1 MDSNP
6 YLSKEQVAEVLQS
19 LTPLVTVYREERLSI
34 VTERTNETQL
44 PGDVSRA
51 HMVMSEAIST
61 HQSVMFKKSFHR
73 AGAQSA
79 KSVYFMPKRL
89 LFEGGKFFAIGYHH
103 AGERIETVDLH
114 EIAEIQ
120 LVQLHSPK
128 TAKKAEQVWGDH
140 IAWRNLQMA

>member
-1 MDSNP
+1 MV
-6 YLSKEQVAEVLQS
+6 YQEEKLSV
-19 LTPLVTVYREERLSI
+19 I
-34 VTERTNETQL
+34 TERDNETQL
-44 PGDVSRA
+44 PEDVRRD
-51 HMVMSEAIST
+51 HMVMSEAICT

-79 KSVYFMPKRL
+79 KAVYFMPKRL
-89 LFEGGKFFAIGYHH
+89 LFEGGKFFAVGYHH

-128 TAKKAEQVWGDH
+128 TAKKAEQVL
-140 IAWRNLQMA
+140 NEYKSQ